1 MEALAFPWFVK
12 VLPLCT
18 SGSLKAVKAGKHD
31 NANCYLGNG
40 LKTLNMPFAIVF
52 HKASYFYL
60 PENLLFQH
68 EAAVG

>member
-12 VLPLCT
+12 VHPPCT
-18 SGSLKAVKAGKHD
+18 SGSLKAVEAGKPD
-31 NANCYLGNG
+31 NANCFLGNG
-40 LKTLNMPFAIVF
+40 LKTPNMPFAIVF
-52 HKASYFYL
+52 HKASHFNL